1 MKKKILALI
10 LAGVLAISA
19 FALVSCGGDDTV
31 DSDTETAQTED
42 TTEPE
47 NTEPENTEPET
58 TEPETTEPEDTAG
71 YDYSDGIDED
81 TAVDKL

>member
-10 LAGVLAISA
+10 LAGVLAIYA
-19 FALVSCGGDDTV
+19 FALVSCGDDDTV

-42 TTEPE
+42 T
-47 NTEPENTEPET
+47 TEPENTEPET

>member
-10 LAGVLAISA
+10 LAGVLAIYA
-19 FALVSCGGDDTV
+19 FALVSCGDDDTV

-47 NTEPENTEPET
+47 NTEPET
-58 TEPETTEPEDTAG
+58 TEPETTEPEDTTD

>member
-19 FALVSCGGDDTV
+19 FVLVSCGGDDSV
-31 DSDTETAQTED
+31 DSDTEAETTQAEE

-47 NTEPENTEPET
+47 TTEPET

>member
-10 LAGVLAISA
+10 LAGVLAIYA
-19 FALVSCGGDDTV
+19 FALVSCGDDDTV

-47 NTEPENTEPET
+47 NTEPET
-58 TEPETTEPEDTAG
+58 TEPETTEPEDTAD

>member
-10 LAGVLAISA
+10 LAGVLAIYA
-19 FALVSCGGDDTV
+19 FALVSCGDDDTV

-47 NTEPENTEPET
+47 NTEPET
-58 TEPETTEPEDTAG
+58 TEPETTEPDDTAD

>member
-1 MKKKILALI
+1 MKKKIFALI
-10 LAGVLAISA
+10 LAGVLAIYA

-47 NTEPENTEPET
+47 NTEPET
-58 TEPETTEPEDTAG
+58 TEPETTEPEDTAD

>member
-10 LAGVLAISA
+10 LAGVLAIYA

-47 NTEPENTEPET
+47 T
-58 TEPETTEPEDTAG
+58 TEPETTEPEDTAD